1 MHRKN
6 TLKSRRI
13 VKRLLSQWQLYV
25 LILPAVV
32 YLILFNYVPM
42 YGVQI
47 AFRDYRISK
56 GIAGSNWVGL
66 KHFIAFINYPNFSKI
81 ILNTLRISLYSFAT
95 FPLSIILALMLNEV
109 DNRKY
114 KKVVQMITY
123 APYFISTVVVCSM
136 LTLFLNRN
144 NGLLNNIIE
153 LCGGER
159 VAFLENPKYFATIY
173 VWSDVWSGIGW
184 GTIIYLSALSGVSP
198 DLVEAAKIDGASRF
212 QIVLHVDIPT
222 ILPTIIIT
230 LIMRCG
236 GILSVGFDKTYL
248 LQNSLNLEAS
258 QVISTYVYELGLQSG
273 RFSYSSA
280 IGLFNTVINVAI
292 LIIVNAISKR
302 VAEIS
307 LW

>member
-1 MHRKN
+1 MRRKN
-6 TLKSRRI
+6 AVGGKNLVRK
-13 VKRLLSQWQLYV
+13 LLSQWQLYV
-25 LILPAVV
+25 LILPAVI
-32 YLILFNYVPM
+32 YLILFCYVPM

-47 AFRDYRISK
+47 AFRDFRISK
-56 GIAGSNWVGL
+56 GIMGSNWVGL
-66 KHFIAFINYPNFSKI
+66 KHFIAFIKYPNFSKI
-81 ILNTLRISLYSFAT
+81 MINTLRISLYSFAT

-144 NGLLNNIIE
+144 NGLLNNIIA

-159 VAFLENPKYFATIY
+159 IAFLENPKYFATIY

-198 DLVEAAKIDGASRF
+198 DLVEAARIDGASRF

-236 GILSVGFDKTYL
+236 SILSVGFDKAYL
-248 LQNSLNLEAS
+248 LQNPLNLDAS

-280 IGLFNTVINVAI
+280 IGLFNTVINVV
-292 LIIVNAISKR
+292 LLFIVNAISKK
-302 VAEIS
+302 VADIS